1 MVMAKSVRTS
11 AAIALALLAFWA
23 SACSSSSSPGVT
35 TPTATVRFEAG
46 ERASAK
52 AVDGFVSAVAG
63 AYGRAVASQS
73 SAQSEGSGILT
84 VDGWTQAATA
94 PASCDSVALKYF
106 NAQGQEQPAYDP
118 AGTTRIGAKGPCSTT
133 YGPVT
138 LDATADDTQ
147 ASSSTVLINGTAQG
161 TYEGYSVQ
169 VVVTNVRMTKQFC
182 GAPASG
188 VLVATTNG
196 LVATIRFDGSLNAQA
211 TYTWNGIGVSFTVPL
226 QPCQ

>member
-1 MVMAKSVRTS
+1 MVMAKSVRIGV
-11 AAIALALLAFWA
+11 AAALAPLALWA

-52 AVDGFVSAVAG
+52 AVEGLVSAVAG
-63 AYGRAVASQS
+63 AYGKAVASPS
-73 SAQSEGSGILT
+73 SAQAEGSGFLT
-84 VDGWTQAATA
+84 VGGWTQAATA
-94 PASCDSVALKYF
+94 PAACDSVALKYF
-106 NAQGQEQPAYDP
+106 NAQGQEQPKYDP
-118 AGTTRIGAKGPCSTT
+118 ATTTRVGAKGPCSTT

-138 LDATADDTQ
+138 LDATADDAQ

-161 TYEGYSVQ
+161 TYEGYSVLAAA
-169 VVVTNVRMTKQFC
+169 TNVRMTKQFC

-188 VLVATTNG
+188 VLVATTSG

-211 TYTWNGIGVSFTVPL
+211 TYTWSGIAVSFTVPL
-226 QPCQ
+226 QPCS